1 MIKAKNL
8 RIASPWLV
16 CSFVAFV
23 APSALA
29 YQTIEGHVTLLE
41 PTYLPTVI
49 AFSMDAG
56 SSVCPAGGWLR
67 WSKSSTD
74 NNKAVYATLLSAFTT
89 GKRVRFYI
97 NDGDTNCMGVAMHL
111 ID

>member
-1 MIKAKNL
+1 MRKSKKTSAATL
-8 RIASPWLV
+8 PLV
-16 CSFVAFV
+16 CGLVV
-23 APSALA
+23 LIAPSAYA

-41 PTYLPTVI
+41 PTYLPTTV

-74 NNKAVYATLLSAFTT
+74 NNKAAYATLLSAFTT
-89 GKRVRFYI
+89 GKRIRFYI